1 MSFISGLHLK
11 FTINVWGGLAD
22 HTSLRQVHTPGL
34 CSDEKEG
41 ILGRMGKNRTPSK
54 GPVENLS

>member
-34 CSDEKEG
+34 CLEV
-41 ILGRMGKNRTPSK
+41 LGRMGKNRTPSK
-54 GPVENLS
+54 GDFL